1 MRDQCRVRQPS
12 HAAPSDEPRV
22 CERSQCDRTA
32 DAAEGEWEELA
43 QTIGIAKHLLRTCDI
58 RDENAKHE
66 TRGDAVAERCTLR
79 EYKPQGPAEA
89 PAAGAGCQRRLR
101 LRQAQEGPDQRC

>member
-43 QTIGIAKHLLRTCDI
+43 KTIGIAKHLLRTCDVC
-58 RDENAKHE
+58 DQDAKHE
-66 TRGDAVAERCTLR
+66 TGGDAVAERCTLR
-79 EYKPQGPAEA
+79 EYKPQSLAES
-89 PAAGAGCQRRLR
+89 PAARAGCQRWLR
-101 LRQAQEGPDQRC
+101 LG